1 MQEKLKRFKDYLNV
15 LGLSSKTVAAYI
27 SDIRQFLNAHGEN
40 ENLTQE
46 NITDYLLQY
55 SNATTRA
62 RKRSAL
68 LAYARFINDE
78 HAVATLSAMRIKL
91 PHRLPRPIPADKVRE
106 IMAIASQVEAAGGE
120 RHIGLTA
127 AVGLMLYVG
136 LRASEV
142 LSLRINDFNL
152 SEKTFRVRGKG
163 NKERVLPIP
172 DKLMRILKNAIRRKK
187 DIVSLGRYSA
197 KRDNNPENPLLYSPT
212 YRTFER
218 KIKEIGI
225 LAGVDLV
232 SHMLRHTAATHAL
245 QKTGN
250 LRTVQKL
257 LGHKDPRSTAIYTKV
272 TVEDLRKAVD

>member
-1 MQEKLKRFKDYLNV
+1 MQEEKLRSFKNYLQV
-15 LGLSSKTVAAYI
+15 LGLSPKTVSAYI
-27 SDIRQFLNAHGEN
+27 SDIRQFLNTYG

-46 NITDYLLQY
+46 NITNYLLQY
-55 SNATTRA
+55 PNATRA
-62 RKRSAL
+62 RKRSSL
-68 LAYARFINDE
+68 LAYAKFTNDE
-78 HAVATLSAMRIKL
+78 HAVTTLSALKVKL
-91 PHRLPRPIPADKVRE
+91 PQRLPRPIPTNKIKE
-106 IMAIASQVEAAGGE
+106 IMAIASQIETAGGE

-127 AVGLMLYVG
+127 VIGLMLYVG

-163 NKERVLPIP
+163 DKERVLPIP
-172 DKLMRILKNAIRRKK
+172 DKLMKILKNAIKRKK
-187 DIVSLGRYSA
+187 DLVSLGRYNA

-212 YRTFER
+212 YRTFAR
-218 KIKEIGI
+218 KIKEIGM

-232 SHMLRHTAATHAL
+232 SHMLRHTAATSAL

-272 TVEDLRKAVD
+272 TVEDLRKAVE